1 VIVVRLLITSLL
13 TIAVAFPAGWVL
25 CRAWLSQAG
34 APSRTRATAVP
45 REQLQAQQDKLRASA
60 ERLRAQRNELAGKL
74 AAAEQQIDSLTTQLA
89 RRAEQVAALRRE
101 QQQPAPAEDGSGAA
115 QELNL
120 LRIERDEL
128 LARLQRL
135 QAETEGRSE
144 NAAPPADESGARAE
158 RGELRER
165 LAASERARRQAEG
178 RLAERDRQIEELRQE
193 VESWKHR
200 LAPLAR
206 QLQKQRE
213 IIRRQAQPA
222 PSSQPAGLPRDDLQR
237 IRGIG
242 PALERRLRAQGIHSY
257 AQLAAMSERELAALA
272 DKLAIATALP
282 MRDEW
287 VRQARELAGFDPSE
301 TPDTRVSG

>member
-1 VIVVRLLITSLL
+1 MTSLVS
-13 TIAVAFPAGWVL
+13 IAVAFPAGWML
-25 CRAWLSQAG
+25 CRAWLSQVAG
-34 APSRTRATAVP
+34 NTRLRNPAQSPAPGDPGETR
-45 REQLQAQQDKLRASA
+45 EDQLRASG

-101 QQQPAPAEDGSGAA
+101 QRQQPAPPEDASGAV
-115 QELNL
+115 QEVTL

-128 LARLQRL
+128 LARVQRL
-135 QAETEGRSE
+135 QAEAKNRGSVVP
-144 NAAPPADESGARAE
+144 AAADAGVRAE

-165 LAASERARRQAEG
+165 LAASERALRQAEG
-178 RLAERDRQIEELRQE
+178 RLTEREREIEELRQE

-213 IIRRQAQPA
+213 VIRRQAQPPA
-222 PSSQPAGLPRDDLQR
+222 PPQPAGLPRDDLQR

-257 AQLAAMSERELAALA
+257 AQLAAMSEPALAALA
-272 DKLAIATALP
+272 DKLAIAKALP

-301 TPDTRVSG
+301 TPDTSVSG